1 MEPFLIRVVFNLTVR
16 SIIIIYLRE
25 FNCKSLRDNYVRLI
39 QIRDQLKKNARQ
51 RIKVFFLEIISVE
64 RGEGVKTTSRDFGD
78 TRTFWHRR
86 DSGESISWFSLLHR
100 VIFDFL
106 HFEVSIGRVTGD
118 CQEDRGG
125 QRGAN
130 RDRRGL
136 VSTGAR
142 A

>member
-16 SIIIIYLRE
+16 SILIIYLRE
-25 FNCKSLRDNYVRLI
+25 FNCKSLRDYVRLI

-51 RIKVFFLEIISVE
+51 RIKVFFLEIISVG

-100 VIFDFL
+100 VIFDLL

-118 CQEDRGG
+118 RQEDRSG

-130 RDRRGL
+130 RDRCGL

>member
-16 SIIIIYLRE
+16 SILIIYLRE
-25 FNCKSLRDNYVRLI
+25 FNCKSLRDYVRLI

-51 RIKVFFLEIISVE
+51 RIKVFFLEIISVG
-64 RGEGVKTTSRDFGD
+64 RGEGVKTTNRDFGD

-100 VIFDFL
+100 VIFDLL

-118 CQEDRGG
+118 RQEDRGG

-130 RDRRGL
+130 RDRCGL